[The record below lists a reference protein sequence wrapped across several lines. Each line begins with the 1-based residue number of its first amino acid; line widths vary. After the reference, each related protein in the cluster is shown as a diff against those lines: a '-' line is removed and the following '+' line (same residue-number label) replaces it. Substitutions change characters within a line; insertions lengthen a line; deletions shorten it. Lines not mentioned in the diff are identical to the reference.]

1 MKSFRIPVE
10 TRIVAGSSSCA
21 NPFFD
26 GGIMAD
32 AVGTSEAPP
41 NPPKSLWDSGLG
53 RSLQPSC
60 YGSLVASTSSCSSAF
75 EFSQRMQKSESGC
88 GFAEAPKF
96 QYDVADDLRSLK
108 ERLRCAALFDSTVSA
123 AASEMQS
130 VLERSANANYGT
142 GWMLAEEMSEAS
154 SDDDSWDGYMEV
166 GDKRLKVRE
175 MADVLASRFAFI
187 SGLRTHE
194 GYSIVT
200 FPDSHCQVSFDDYHL
215 LITYLLKV
223 PPLEE
228 THKGYVLIIDRRMDK
243 WSSVRT
249 LFQFI
254 TSFFPDPLRV
264 VFLLKPEGVLQRALE
279 VGYRSFVDNFKY
291 KVIVCQNSLELRH
304 FVAADR
310 LTMDVGGLLKYNH
323 LEWVQHRMDIERMKS
338 SAAVIAESLSEFGRC
353 LKETELPN
361 DVETTERIL
370 EVQTA
375 EHDAIK
381 EDFRISIR
389 KGLSLLRQV
398 RQFETKPEHEQLSPT
413 RLHNVTAIERMLV
426 QLEDTER
433 SFDVFWTKH
442 LHKLTQCLQL
452 RRFEDSFRKLQTDF
466 TRHLL
471 YLEEHREVG
480 DGVERVEALTE
491 SHREYTA
498 AAMED
503 VAAARALKDAGDE
516 LLSTKDTEIA
526 GSLVPKCSELGRM
539 ADALASALDRR
550 AQVLR
555 LSENMHRQIA
565 EANQWCKRGVDLL
578 SATPFEMNQSTA
590 SSALS
595 RIEGFIADGDSLQ
608 LDALKGKS
616 DANNLILLTTTE
628 TSTLLA
634 QVAERIDDIRRMS
647 AARRDALQKFALQ
660 EKEKPV
666 QVVSPEKTQVE
677 RGKGERSEGNF
688 PGATTSVRKRHFW
701 SLVPPLAPRRVRRRA
716 VPPARLSRATRS
728 FFSLDVVAM
737 VAVVGRILPMGPRK
751 PKQDVPGVRASSNL
765 IIKRRL
771 RSALAAAM
779 TRNSHAASGSQ
790 NSASSQPATIASSF
804 GAEMKRRLP
813 RLLSFRSSKRRP
825 LLAADGELQKGRQG
839 DVAEEEDFG
848 APLIRF
854 RSMRLP
860 LSVVSSN
867 EAVDKKPSPRS
878 VDTSPSK
885 SSPGSSA
892 RHLVD
897 VALVHGHRSAS
908 ALCSSASSGEVAS
921 TACSRSHS
929 VSSPIDSPSNERAST
944 IANFVLAELLTTE
957 QTYVRELQ
965 SLVEYYVNPFEAPE
979 NQHLISPAIRGR
991 SDLVF
996 GNLRELYE
1004 FHNKFLLK
1012 EIVKSSDC
1020 VLDICHCLVSQ
1031 RNRFLGL
1038 YLPYC
1043 QNKSVSEVLRR
1054 EHVDGTKFFL
1064 ECQKRAGHPLPL
1076 SAYLLKP
1083 IQRITK
1089 YQLLLKEL
1097 AAHCSEDIRRDVQ
1110 SSLDSMLHL
1119 LSTLNGAM
1127 NQLHIS
1133 GYAGDLSL
1141 LGPLRLQ
1148 TECEVYAFKKKTHR
1162 LNKAQRRHLFLFE
1175 GGILFCKQ
1183 RTQPVPYAPEYYE
1196 HKISIVMRNL
1206 GFAECSKACPDRFE
1220 IWDVN
1225 KTDGYAVFALD
1236 ERARQKWIQKLSRMT
1251 ARLPV
1256 PLAAQGPPERNRPQS
1271 WTSTVSSDSNTSRS
1285 SIDEF
1290 APSSTSIQTFTTT
1303 SSKTDANGNDRADEK
1318 GSALDGDSEDLAD
1331 RLDNNSA
1338 HVTTIQIP
1346 LSKSLQNCEIADSL
1360 EASAIEAV
1368 NQPSQLLAQ

>member
-1 MKSFRIPVE
+1 MS
-10 TRIVAGSSSCA
+10 
-21 NPFFD
+21 
-26 GGIMAD
+26 D
-32 AVGTSEAPP
+32 AVGASETPP
-41 NPPKSLWDSGLG
+41 NPPKSLWDSSIT
-53 RSLQPSC
+53 RSLQQPSC
-60 YGSLVASTSSCSSAF
+60 YGSMIASTSSCSSTF
-75 EFSQRMQKSESGC
+75 EISQRLQKSE
-88 GFAEAPKF
+88 FEAPKF
-96 QYDVADDLRSLK
+96 RYDMENDLHSLK
-108 ERLRCAALFDSTVSA
+108 ERLRCAAIFDSTVSA
-123 AASEMQS
+123 SMDMHS

-142 GWMLAEEMSEAS
+142 GWILADEMSES
-154 SDDDSWDGYMEV
+154 ESDDGNWDGYMDV

-175 MADVLASRFAFI
+175 MADVLTSRFAFI

-200 FPDSHCQVSFDDYHL
+200 FPDSHCQISFDDFHL
-215 LITYLLKV
+215 LISYLLKV

-228 THKGYVLIIDRRMDK
+228 THKGYVLIIDRRLDK

-249 LFQFI
+249 LFHFI
-254 TSFFPDPLRV
+254 TSFFPDPLHV
-264 VFLLKPEGVLQRALE
+264 IFLLKPEGVLQRALE

-291 KVIVCQNSLELRH
+291 KVILCQNSLELRN
-304 FVAADR
+304 FIAADR

-370 EVQTA
+370 EVQTH
-375 EHDAIK
+375 EHDSIK

-398 RQFETKPEHEQLSPT
+398 RQLEAKPEHEQLSPT

-433 SFDVFWTKH
+433 SFDLFWTKH

-452 RRFEDSFRKLQTDF
+452 RRFEDSFRKLQAGF
-466 TRHLL
+466 ARHMI
-471 YLEEHREVG
+471 YLEEHRDVG
-480 DGVERVEALTE
+480 DGPDRVEVLAEAHGEYVE
-491 SHREYTA
+491 S
-498 AAMED
+498 AMED
-503 VAAARALKDAGDE
+503 VFSARALRDKGEE

-526 GSLVPKCSELGRM
+526 GSLMPKCAELSRM
-539 ADALASALDRR
+539 ADALSSALDRR
-550 AQVLR
+550 TQVLR

-565 EANQWCKRGVDLL
+565 EANHWCKRGVDLL
-578 SATPFEMNQSTA
+578 SAAPFEMNQSTA

-595 RIEGFIADGDSLQ
+595 KLDNFIDDGDSLQ

-647 AARRDALQKFALQ
+647 AARRDALHKFASVSS
-660 EKEKPV
+660 EKPV
-666 QVVSPEKTQVE
+666 QVVSPEKTQKKV
-677 RGKGERSEGNF
+677 
-688 PGATTSVRKRHFW
+688 
-701 SLVPPLAPRRVRRRA
+701 
-716 VPPARLSRATRS
+716 
-728 FFSLDVVAM
+728 
-737 VAVVGRILPMGPRK
+737 
-751 PKQDVPGVRASSNL
+751 DVPGIQQENP
-765 IIKRRL
+765 IIRRRL
-771 RSALAAAM
+771 RSARPTATSPTSRASKAKNFL
-779 TRNSHAASGSQ
+779 ASGSTADCRVLLSSSSSSSSTTE
-790 NSASSQPATIASSF
+790 NSGRFATIASSF

-825 LLAADGELQKGRQG
+825 LTVDGAIPNGEG
-839 DVAEEEDFG
+839 DVAVDEDFG

-854 RSMRLP
+854 RSVRFP
-860 LSVVSSN
+860 LSVRSVNKS
-867 EAVDKKPSPRS
+867 EDCRDVKPNSLRS

-885 SSPGSSA
+885 SSSGSST
-892 RHLVD
+892 HQLVD

-908 ALCSSASSGEVAS
+908 TLCSSTSSGEVAS
-921 TACSRSHS
+921 TACSRTHS
-929 VSSPIDSPSNERAST
+929 VSTPIGSPSSERAST

-965 SLVEYYVNPFEAPE
+965 SLVDYYVIPFEAPE

-1004 FHNKFLLK
+1004 FHNKFLLN
-1012 EIVKSSDC
+1012 EIVKSSERAI
-1020 VLDICHCLVSQ
+1020 DICHCLVSQ
-1031 RNRFLGL
+1031 RNRFLSL

-1043 QNKSVSEVLRR
+1043 QNKSVSEALRR

-1083 IQRITK
+1083 IQRVTK

-1110 SSLDSMLHL
+1110 ASLDAMLHL

-1148 TECEVYAFKKKTHR
+1148 TECDVYAFKKKSHR
-1162 LNKAQRRHLFLFE
+1162 LNKMQRRHLFLFE
-1175 GGILFCKQ
+1175 GGVLFCKK

-1196 HKISIVMRNL
+1196 HKICIPMRNL
-1206 GFAECSKACPDRFE
+1206 GFAECSKSNPDRFE
-1220 IWDVN
+1220 VWDVN
-1225 KTDGYAVFALD
+1225 KSDGYAVFALD

-1251 ARLPV
+1251 SRLPV
-1256 PLAAQGPPERNRPQS
+1256 QMTTTTQSPAERNSRPHS

-1290 APSSTSIQTFTTT
+1290 APTSSAPLNQTFAAGAIV
-1303 SSKTDANGNDRADEK
+1303 KTDANGNDRSEEKVAMTEEQMENFADHIE
-1318 GSALDGDSEDLAD
+1318 
-1331 RLDNNSA
+1331 NNASA
-1338 HVTTIQIP
+1338 HVTNIQIP
-1346 LSKSLQNCEIADSL
+1346 LSKSLQNCEITESL
-1360 EASAIEAV
+1360 EASAIDAL

>member
-1 MKSFRIPVE
+1 
-10 TRIVAGSSSCA
+10 
-21 NPFFD
+21 
-26 GGIMAD
+26 MAD

-666 QVVSPEKTQVE
+666 QVVSPEKTQ
-677 RGKGERSEGNF
+677 
-688 PGATTSVRKRHFW
+688 
-701 SLVPPLAPRRVRRRA
+701 
-716 VPPARLSRATRS
+716 
-728 FFSLDVVAM
+728 
-737 VAVVGRILPMGPRK
+737 
-751 PKQDVPGVRASSNL
+751 
-765 IIKRRL
+765 
-771 RSALAAAM
+771 
-779 TRNSHAASGSQ
+779 
-790 NSASSQPATIASSF
+790 
-804 GAEMKRRLP
+804 
-813 RLLSFRSSKRRP
+813 
-825 LLAADGELQKGRQG
+825 
-839 DVAEEEDFG
+839 
-848 APLIRF
+848 
-854 RSMRLP
+854 
-860 LSVVSSN
+860 
-867 EAVDKKPSPRS
+867 RS